1 MAIERDPNMPSS
13 GSTIPPLGST
23 IPPLGSTMDDRDDL
37 NTTGVT
43 STYDRDT
50 VSDRG
55 GSNFWA
61 FLVGGLVIA
70 IGLLAF
76 LFYDGGSTG
85 GRDVSTTGS
94 TTTRSAPAAP
104 SAGGS
109 MTAPAPSGAGSS
121 TSAPT
126 SGPATP
132 ARP

>member
-76 LFYDGGSTG
+76 LFYDGGSTT
-85 GRDVSTTGS
+85 GRDVSTTSS
-94 TTTRSAPAAP
+94 TTPRVETPARPTTPPATPSTPAAPAA
-104 SAGGS
+104 
-109 MTAPAPSGAGSS
+109 
-121 TSAPT
+121 
-126 SGPATP
+126 PATP
-132 ARP
+132 AR

>member
-43 STYDRDT
+43 SAYDRDT

-76 LFYDGGSTG
+76 LFYDGGSTT

-94 TTTRSAPAAP
+94 TTPRVETPARPTTPPATPSTPASPAA
-104 SAGGS
+104 
-109 MTAPAPSGAGSS
+109 
-121 TSAPT
+121 
-126 SGPATP
+126 PATP
-132 ARP
+132 AR

>member
-76 LFYDGGSTG
+76 LFYDGGSTTS
-85 GRDVSTTGS
+85 RDVSTTGS
-94 TTTRSAPAAP
+94 TTPRVESPARPTTPPATP
-104 SAGGS
+104 S
-109 MTAPAPSGAGSS
+109 TPASPGA
-121 TSAPT
+121 
-126 SGPATP
+126 PATP
-132 ARP
+132 AR